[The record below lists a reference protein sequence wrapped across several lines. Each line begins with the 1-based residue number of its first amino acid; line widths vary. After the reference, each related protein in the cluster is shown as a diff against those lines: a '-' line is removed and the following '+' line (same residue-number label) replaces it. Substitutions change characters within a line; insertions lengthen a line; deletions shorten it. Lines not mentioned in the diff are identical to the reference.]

1 MYPLISI
8 ITPVYNAENYI
19 RDCINSV
26 LSQSYQNWEL
36 ILIDDCSVDKSVD
49 IINEYLN
56 NNRIKL
62 IKNSINSGAAYSRNK
77 GIKCSDGDYIA
88 FIDSDDIWDKNKLSI
103 QLQGML
109 DKDVVMSYTSYSLIN
124 MKGEFIKFVDVN
136 NEVDY
141 YKLLKENQ
149 IKTSTLMLKRDFIG
163 KNKFPNIRHEDYA
176 FFLDL
181 LKNTK
186 FAYKVGHN
194 LTSYRVSNGSL
205 SSNKLKSAL
214 WTWRIYRE
222 YEKLGLFS
230 SLKYFI
236 HYAFNGIVKY
246 KIKQ

>member
-26 LSQSYQNWEL
+26 QSQSYQNWEL
-36 ILIDDCSVDKSVD
+36 ILVDDCSTDTSIE

-56 NNRIKL
+56 DNRIKL
-62 IKNSINSGAAYSRNK
+62 IKNSINLGAPYSRNK
-77 GIKCSDGDYIA
+77 GIESSKGDYVA
-88 FIDSDDIWDKNKLSI
+88 FIDSDDIWDHNKLSI

-109 DKDVVMSYTSYSLIN
+109 DKDIVMSYTSYSLIN
-124 MKGEFIKFVDVN
+124 MKGGCIKFVDVDN
-136 NEVDY
+136 KVDY
-141 YKLLKENQ
+141 CRLLKENQ

-181 LKNTK
+181 LKNTS
-186 FAYKVGHN
+186 FAYKIGSN
-194 LTSYRVSNGSL
+194 LTSYRVGNASL

-214 WTWRIYRE
+214 WTWKIYRE
-222 YEKLGLFS
+222 YEKLSLFS
-230 SLKYFI
+230 SLKHFMY
-236 HYAFNGIVKY
+236 YAFNGVKKY
-246 KIKQ
+246 KIK